1 MAHFMENQ
9 KYITYYNKKKILN
22 YPIMETEKSTQ
33 YWMTQTSSQYKN
45 LWGLKINYSLKYY

>member
-45 LWGLKINYSLKYY
+45 LSGLKINYSLKYY